1 MMDRMMEPTAY
12 GIPVEVYCFTA
23 ITAWVEY
30 ERIQGDIF
38 DHLLA
43 ILPELGLRLY
53 QQPSGADIGAMGRSL
68 RDGAIQA
75 ALAAEQAQHPSDAA
89 RQAPPSGA

>member
-1 MMDRMMEPTAY
+1 M
-12 GIPVEVYCFTA
+12 
-23 ITAWVEY
+23 EY

-53 QQPSGADIGAMGRSL
+53 QQPSGADIGAMGTHL
-68 RDGAIQA
+68 REGAIQA
-75 ALAAEQAQHPSDAA
+75 ALAAERD
-89 RQAPPSGA
+89 RQALAPPMDGMAAERGMTDGKMPR